1 MVVQHPPA
9 DANGLRGAF
18 LRQCVV
24 VHPAQQTL
32 VANTTRL
39 LNSQVTQV
47 VSGQFQ
53 LILDPDDIPA
63 ARIQVGRGEQGRTF
77 IFSWMAGT
85 FMTVSNDP
93 LLTQLRLRLWRCPHE
108 FR

>member
-1 MVVQHPPA
+1 M
-9 DANGLRGAF
+9 
-18 LRQCVV
+18 
-24 VHPAQQTL
+24 HPAQQTL

-39 LNSQVTQV
+39 LNGQVTQV

-93 LLTQLRLRLWRCPHE
+93 LLTQLRLRLWRYPHE